1 MPTTALPTRRE
12 SLEEQTG
19 MLPKDPPHWVARAI
33 AWLLIAMAGTALLAS
48 VVVHVPETVICRF
61 ALVPKDGADPIQ
73 SPNRAVI
80 NEVRATEGGEIKK
93 DDVLFVLLSD
103 EIVNYRTQ
111 LDTLSEDLRARQEN
125 AERLESSYRAQ
136 IEMKNSEIA
145 QMEREVKF
153 REKHAETNR
162 DLVKRLAELTAK
174 GGFSPL
180 ELIKQQLGLAESE
193 KDLNVSQ
200 KAYDQILLSRQRMQT
215 ERDRQRVEERAD
227 LEKFNFRI
235 AALKS
240 QLQNVSGNLLSIRAP
255 YDGVVISLAQR
266 SPGAVV
272 QSGQELCQLARID
285 AAPRAKLLLKEQG
298 LPRLTKKQTAR
309 LFFDAYP
316 YQRYGSVMGALDWVS
331 PAAVR
336 TAEGAHFVALVSM
349 NQDSILVDG
358 KPRPLQVGM
367 EGEARIVVG
376 SRLLIEF
383 AFEPIRE
390 LRENIRR

>member
-1 MPTTALPTRRE
+1 MPITNLPTRRE
-12 SLEEQTG
+12 TLEEQTG
-19 MLPKDPPHWVARAI
+19 MLPKDPPPWTARAI
-33 AWLLIAMAGTALLAS
+33 AWLLIAMAGTALLGS
-48 VVVHVPETVICRF
+48 LVVRVPETVICRF
-61 ALVPKDGADPIQ
+61 VLVPKDGADPIQ

-80 NEVRATEGGEIKK
+80 SDVRATEGGEIAK
-93 DDVLFVLLSD
+93 DAELFVLRSD
-103 EIVNYRTQ
+103 EIVSFRTQ
-111 LDTLSEDLRARQEN
+111 LDTLNEDFRARQEN

-145 QMEREVKF
+145 QMEREIKF

-162 DLVKRLAELTAK
+162 DLVKRLAELAAK

-180 ELIKQQLGLAESE
+180 ELIKQQLVLAESE

-200 KAYDQILLSRQRMQT
+200 KAHDQILLSRQRMET
-215 ERDRQRVEERAD
+215 ERARQRVEERAD
-227 LEKFNFRI
+227 IEKFNVRI
-235 AALKS
+235 AALQS

-255 YDGVVISLAQR
+255 YDAVVLSLAQR

-272 QSGQELCQLARID
+272 QAGQELCQLARID
-285 AAPRAKLLLKEQG
+285 AAPRASLSLKEQG
-298 LPRLTKKQTAR
+298 LPRLYKTQSAR
-309 LFFDAYP
+309 LFFDAFP
-316 YQRYGSVMGALDWVS
+316 YQRYGSVTGVLDWVS

-336 TAEGAHFVALVSM
+336 SPGGAHFVALVSL
-349 NQDSILVDG
+349 NQNSILIDG
-358 KPRPLQVGM
+358 EPRPLRVGM

>member
-1 MPTTALPTRRE
+1 MPSTALPTRRE
-12 SLEEQTG
+12 SLDEQTG
-19 MLPKDPPHWVARAI
+19 MLPKDPPHWVARSI

-48 VVVHVPETVICRF
+48 VIVRVPETVICRF
-61 ALVPKDGADPIQ
+61 VLVPKDGADPIQ

-80 NEVRATEGGEIKK
+80 SDVRATEGGEIRMGEE
-93 DDVLFVLLSD
+93 LFVLRSD
-103 EIVNYRTQ
+103 EIVSFRTQ
-111 LDTLSEDLRARQEN
+111 LDTLNEDLRARQEN
-125 AERLESSYRAQ
+125 AERLESSYRDQ
-136 IEMKNSEIA
+136 MEMKNSEIA
-145 QMEREVKF
+145 QMEREVKY

-162 DLVKRLAELTAK
+162 DLITRLGKLTAS
-174 GGFSPL
+174 GGFSPV
-180 ELIKQQLGLAESE
+180 ELIKHQLQLAESE

-200 KAYDQILLSRQRMQT
+200 KTYDQILLSRQRMKT
-215 ERDRQRVEERAD
+215 ERERQRVEERAD

-255 YDGVVISLAQR
+255 YDAVVISLAQR

-272 QSGQELCQLARID
+272 QAGQELCQLARVD
-285 AAPRAKLLLKEQG
+285 AAPRARLLLKEQG
-298 LPRLTKKQTAR
+298 LPRLNKKQPVR
-309 LFFDAYP
+309 LFFDAFP
-316 YQRYGSVMGALDWVS
+316 YQRYGTVMGALDWVS

-336 TAEGAHFVALVSM
+336 SPEGAHFVALVSL
-349 NQDSILVDG
+349 NQESIRVDG
-358 KPRPLQVGM
+358 EPRPLRVGM

-390 LRENIRR
+390 LRESIRR